1 MINHYIRH
9 DAVSSSG
16 PKNEFVK
23 WRLVASRWSDQPDEK
38 LYLFLF
44 SRSIIVTLEDKQ
56 TPEVICIGRI
66 HSRHGLSVWDGL
78 SVGKF
83 ASARKEK
90 EDLSPIYT
98 TEKKGSH
105 KKVGTDQIF
114 LPCKPSVPCF
124 HEMDPDLLFS
134 VLGAIGVYGPKPP
147 KTSPDP
153 FCCSKALCKRIFLPY
168 HLLHVSLPCFTVVSR
183 MSTFALFHYSA

>member
-1 MINHYIRH
+1 MTFGGFKMI
-9 DAVSSSG
+9 
-16 PKNEFVK
+16 
-23 WRLVASRWSDQPDEK
+23 WSTWWK

-66 HSRHGLSVWDGL
+66 HSRHGLSVRDGL

-83 ASARKEK
+83 ASARK
-90 EDLSPIYT
+90 
-98 TEKKGSH
+98 KKGSH
-105 KKVGTDQIF
+105 KKGGTDQIF

-134 VLGAIGVYGPKPP
+134 GLGAIGGYGPKTPQ
-147 KTSPDP
+147 KRVRTP
-153 FCCSKALCKRIFLPY
+153 FAVRKRCVNACSFRTIFFTWACRALRWFRACL
-168 HLLHVSLPCFTVVSR
+168 LLHYFTIQPNLIVTRVNG
-183 MSTFALFHYSA
+183 

>member
-1 MINHYIRH
+1 MTFGGFKMI
-9 DAVSSSG
+9 
-16 PKNEFVK
+16 
-23 WRLVASRWSDQPDEK
+23 WSAWWK

-44 SRSIIVTLEDKQ
+44 SRSIIVTLEDEQ

-83 ASARKEK
+83 ASARKKK

-134 VLGAIGVYGPKPP
+134 GLGAIGGYGPKTPQ
-147 KTSPDP
+147 KRVRTP
-153 FCCSKALCKRIFLPY
+153 FAVRKRCVNACSFRTIFFMWACRALRWFRACL
-168 HLLHVSLPCFTVVSR
+168 LLHYFTIQPNLIVTRV
-183 MSTFALFHYSA
+183 HG

>member
-1 MINHYIRH
+1 MTFGGFKMI
-9 DAVSSSG
+9 
-16 PKNEFVK
+16 
-23 WRLVASRWSDQPDEK
+23 WSAWWK

-44 SRSIIVTLEDKQ
+44 SRSIIVTLEDEQ

-83 ASARKEK
+83 ASARKKK

-105 KKVGTDQIF
+105 KKVGTDQII
-114 LPCKPSVPCF
+114 LPSKPSVRCF

-134 VLGAIGVYGPKPP
+134 GLGAIGGYGPKTPQ
-147 KTSPDP
+147 KRVRTP
-153 FCCSKALCKRIFLPY
+153 FAVRKRCVNACSFRTIFFTWACRALRWFRACL
-168 HLLHVSLPCFTVVSR
+168 LLHCFTIQPNLIVTHVNG
-183 MSTFALFHYSA
+183 

>member
-1 MINHYIRH
+1 MTFGGFKMI
-9 DAVSSSG
+9 
-16 PKNEFVK
+16 
-23 WRLVASRWSDQPDEK
+23 WSAWWK

-44 SRSIIVTLEDKQ
+44 SRSIIVTLEDEQ

-83 ASARKEK
+83 ASARKKK

-124 HEMDPDLLFS
+124 HEMDPDSLFS
-134 VLGAIGVYGPKPP
+134 GLGGHRRLWPQNPP

-153 FCCSKALCKRIFLPY
+153 FCCSKALCKRMFLPY